1 MNSATAVANTRHV
14 KVLAPIKGAPFGVGA
29 TLTIDRLCKK
39 QSPWVMI
46 EYQGYMDVIPAN
58 ETVRR
63 WLAHA
68 IVGEVVAYQPPGR
81 AFV

>member
-1 MNSATAVANTRHV
+1 MNSASTNTRYV
-14 KVLAPIKGAPFGVGA
+14 EVAAPIKGAPFHVGD
-29 TLTIDRLCKK
+29 TLTIDLLCKK
-39 QSPWVMI
+39 QSPWVLI
-46 EYQGYMDVIPAN
+46 EYQGYMNVIAAN
-58 ETVRR
+58 PTVRR